1 MSILTCR
8 SARVIVA
15 LVAFA
20 ALSACSSLAVQVDVL
35 RPEVVSARVDADAIA
50 RVMPLIAAEDD
61 LLVDRVFIDLGNQHF
76 KAYQDIR
83 KRYLETAATL
93 PATSQ
98 DRKNLEIAAKSLED
112 GVPQEIH
119 DFYDRKQSEVKAA
132 NANLRTYWGEWRA
145 ATDDAT
151 REGIS
156 RKMLATLAQR
166 QALLASAYEMLAH
179 DLDQQIVSTTSS
191 AATSAAGVALAAQTS
206 TRRNMKQL
214 FDGGG
219 FIDSRYTYYVVA
231 AEKENWAPM
240 FDRTLARGIF
250 GNTDI
255 AIKAL
260 GPGNFT
266 IKGLSFNPADVAAAA
281 SKVATQTV
289 LLAAQIAGVPVKV
302 SGTPDPQ
309 TSGAALATS
318 STSYA
323 QTLATATQVD
333 EKVQAHR
340 DALLRIA
347 SSILQERRLIAT
359 GTDADRKTSL
369 EVIKAIYAS
378 HAGRLPVSAN

>member
-1 MSILTCR
+1 VSIHSCR
-8 SARVIVA
+8 YARVIVA
-15 LVAFA
+15 LVAVA
-20 ALSACSSLAVQVDVL
+20 ELCGCSSLAVQVDVL
-35 RPEVVSARVDADAIA
+35 RPEVLSARIDADAIA

-61 LLVDRVFIDLGNQHF
+61 LLVDRVFVDLGNQHF

-83 KRYLETAATL
+83 KQYRETAQTL

-98 DRKNLEIAAKSLED
+98 DRTNLEIAAKSLED
-112 GVPQEIH
+112 GVPQEIS
-119 DFYDRKQSEVKAA
+119 DFYDRKQSEVKSA
-132 NANLRTYWGEWRA
+132 NAGLRTYWDELRA
-145 ATDDAT
+145 ATDDAS
-151 REGIS
+151 REIVS

-166 QALLASAYEMLAH
+166 QALLASAYDMFAH
-179 DLDQQIVSTTSS
+179 DLDQQIV
-191 AATSAAGVALAAQTS
+191 AATSPAATNAARVVLTAQTS

-231 AEKENWAPM
+231 ADKEHWAPM

-266 IKGLSFNPADVAAAA
+266 IKGLSFNPADVAATA

-302 SGTPDPQ
+302 SGTPDSQ
-309 TSGAALATS
+309 ASGAALATS

-323 QTLATATQVD
+323 QTLAANAQAD

-347 SSILQERRLIAT
+347 SSILQERKTIAS
-359 GTDADRKTSL
+359 GTDEDRKTSL
-369 EVIKAIYAS
+369 EVIKAVYAS
-378 HAGRLPVSAN
+378 HAARLPVSAN